1 MTGRQPRCDFPA
13 NNISAKVTLASDLR
27 QCRLAVLLLALAF
40 LAGAPWAGVRGP
52 TPATARAVETAL
64 RTCLARQ
71 AGENPSGCLA
81 AAIAQERSAA
91 GVPAISER
99 GDVDALAASWSQHMA
114 AGGCGV
120 GTTAAYN
127 ICHNLAGF
135 HMTGSTYS
143 EENVAQG
150 MDCGAG
156 DVYDVVQLFLHSPHH
171 YANITNRTVNTFGVG
186 GTWAGAYLFVA
197 EDFQTFVATPPRPA
211 PRPPAPVRGP
221 GSAPATT
228 KPSPRPP
235 TASPKVSSPTPARSA
250 APPAPVQSPTL
261 SPSPTS
267 VPVATPVTTGAAAAP
282 SSHQASQRTGTAGL
296 IVAVGLVGL
305 AVSAWLTYVI
315 VSHERKGRGA

>member
-1 MTGRQPRCDFPA
+1 MTCAFPA
-13 NNISAKVTLASDLR
+13 NNISPKDTLASDLR
-27 QCRLAVLLLALAF
+27 QCRLAVLLLAVAF
-40 LAGAPWAGVRGP
+40 LAGAPWAGAKGL
-52 TPATARAVETAL
+52 TPASTRAVETAL
-64 RTCLARQ
+64 RTCLVRQ
-71 AGENPSGCLA
+71 AGEDPSSCLA

-91 GVPAISER
+91 GAPAISRR

-114 AGGCGV
+114 AGGCGIGN
-120 GTTAAYN
+120 GTVYN

-156 DVYDVVQLFLHSPHH
+156 DMYDVVQLFLHSPHH
-171 YANITNRTVNTFGVG
+171 YANIVNRTVNTFGVG

-197 EDFQTFVATPPRPA
+197 EDYQTFVATPPRPA
-211 PRPPAPVRGP
+211 PKPPPPAPGP
-221 GSAPATT
+221 GSVPATT
-228 KPSPRPP
+228 RASQRPP
-235 TASPKVSSPTPARSA
+235 TVSPKPPTPTPARSV
-250 APPAPVQSPTL
+250 APPAPVLTL
-261 SPSPTS
+261 SPSPSS
-267 VPVATPVTTGAAAAP
+267 VPMASPVTTAAVAP
-282 SSHQASQRTGTAGL
+282 QPHQTSQRTGTAGL

>member
-1 MTGRQPRCDFPA
+1 MTRRQPRCDIPA

-27 QCRLAVLLLALAF
+27 QCRLVVLLLAVAF
-40 LAGAPWAGVRGP
+40 LAGVPWAGARGL
-52 TPATARAVETAL
+52 TPATQRAVETAL

-71 AGENPSGCLA
+71 TGEDPSGCLA

-91 GVPAISER
+91 GAPAISRR

-114 AGGCGV
+114 AGGCGIGN
-120 GTTAAYN
+120 GTVYN

-156 DVYDVVQLFLHSPHH
+156 DMYDVVQLFLHSPHH
-171 YANITNRTVNTFGVG
+171 YANIVNRTVNTFGVG

-197 EDFQTFVATPPRPA
+197 EDYQTFVATSPRPA
-211 PRPPAPVRGP
+211 PRPPTPVPGP
-221 GSAPATT
+221 GSVPATT
-228 KPSPRPP
+228 KPSQRPP

-250 APPAPVQSPTL
+250 APPAPVQSPSL
-261 SPSPTS
+261 SPSPSS
-267 VPVATPVTTGAAAAP
+267 VPMASPVTTAAVAP
-282 SSHQASQRTGTAGL
+282 QPHQTSQRTGTAGL